1 MEIKNLI
8 RKAVHNINIVQHRY
22 FLQKRAMAT
31 AENKSDPLTDIII
44 ILHIIFVQYLK
55 IGWSNETYFVV

>member
-8 RKAVHNINIVQHRY
+8 RKPVHNINIVQHRY

-31 AENKSDPLTDIII
+31 AEKKSDQLTDIII
-44 ILHIIFVQYLK
+44 ILHIIIVQYLK

>member
-22 FLQKRAMAT
+22 LLQKRAMAT
-31 AENKSDPLTDIII
+31 AENKSDQLTDIII

>member
-1 MEIKNLI
+1 
-8 RKAVHNINIVQHRY
+8 
-22 FLQKRAMAT
+22 MAT

-55 IGWSNETYFVV
+55 TGWSNETYFVV